1 MIVGIRGGLN
11 IACTRMASIGASDP
25 VLEER
30 QRAACS
36 VETAMLAATR
46 PGATYGDALQA
57 GIDTYEELGWPA
69 EHEHHYQGGPIGYD
83 VREFGP
89 APKARPDQWT
99 SETVPVGSAVAWNPT
114 IQGGKSEDT
123 YIVGEAGNEL
133 VTPARS
139 WPVREIEADATVY
152 LRAGILE
159 L

>member
-11 IACTRMASIGASDP
+11 IACTRMASIGAPDP

-36 VETAMLAATR
+36 VEAAMLAATR

-57 GIDTYEELGWPA
+57 GIDTYEALGWPA
-69 EHEHHYQGGPIGYD
+69 EHENHYQGGPIGYD

-99 SETVPVGSAVAWNPT
+99 TETVPVGSAVAWNPT

-133 VTPARS
+133 VTPALS
-139 WPVREIEADATVY
+139 WPVREIEAGATVY